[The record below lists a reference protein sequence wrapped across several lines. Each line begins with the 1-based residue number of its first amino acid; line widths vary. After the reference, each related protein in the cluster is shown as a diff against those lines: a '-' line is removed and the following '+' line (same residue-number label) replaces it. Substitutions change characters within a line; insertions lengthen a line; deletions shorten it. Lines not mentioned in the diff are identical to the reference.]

1 MLCWRLTVADVPV
14 EPPLAG
20 VAPQQVRDPSHVPA
34 HLRQRE
40 GAQRRRR
47 GRRGRQLRRGR
58 GRGVRRGVQ
67 LQGRHRERGAANF
80 SVAFHCYSSIFFV
93 NLKTNFCQYVS
104 KVCVASRLYL
114 RSTKSSG
121 TMLKWEICVVL
132 GLYTGPRTPA
142 TGRQAESR
150 EVLSTTSSEDSYL
163 RPPPN
168 ILLSVGYHKI
178 SRLYVKDII
187 LRKYYSGNAVSWN
200 LIDGGRDGG
209 WGEGEVQCVILIPG
223 PGLVC
228 NYHAQRTDA
237 ITITS
242 SPTSSTLS
250 SRHSDARSQV
260 R

>member
-1 MLCWRLTVADVPV
+1 M
-14 EPPLAG
+14 
-20 VAPQQVRDPSHVPA
+20 
-34 HLRQRE
+34 
-40 GAQRRRR
+40 
-47 GRRGRQLRRGR
+47 
-58 GRGVRRGVQ
+58 
-67 LQGRHRERGAANF
+67 
-80 SVAFHCYSSIFFV
+80 

-121 TMLKWEICVVL
+121 TMLKWEICVVF

-163 RPPPN
+163 RPPPI